1 MLLEQSRNPPKDLL
15 WMQSVNVMLEKMLE
29 RYRPLQSSAR
39 ASYLQQI
46 QEASTDDPQV
56 SSLQGLMVI
65 HCRKLQQG
73 NEQG

>member
-1 MLLEQSRNPPKDLL
+1 
-15 WMQSVNVMLEKMLE
+15 MQSVSVMLEKMLE
-29 RYRPLQSSAR
+29 IYRPLQSGAR

-73 NEQG
+73 NVQG